1 MQYRYLVS
9 GRVQG
14 VGFRYYV
21 SSRAR
26 TLGLAGF
33 VRNLPDGR
41 VECAA
46 RGDEA
51 QLQALEADLRAGP
64 AMSRVTNVERSEW
77 DAQLPLSFEVWQ

>member
-26 TLGLAGF
+26 ALGLAGF

-46 RGDEA
+46 GGDVR
-51 QLQALEADLRAGP
+51 QLEALEGDLRAGP
-64 AMSRVTNVERSEW
+64 AMSRVTNVERTEW
-77 DAQLPLSFEVWQ
+77 ESDLPMNFEVWH